1 MNGLIKVATVFAAGA
16 AAMYYL
22 DPDAGRRR
30 RAMTKDK
37 SLAAGRDLQENAR
50 QAGRRM
56 SSRAQGAMSEMGSAM
71 DSAMD
76 DAPVSDQKLEAR
88 IRSQLGH
95 MVDRPGDIA
104 VEVNDGHV
112 VLSGTASEE
121 EVASLTR
128 ELAGMDGVAD
138 VENRMH

>member
-1 MNGLIKVATVFAAGA
+1 MNGLMKVATVFAAGA

-30 RAMTKDK
+30 RAMTRDK

-56 SSRAQGAMSEMGSAM
+56 SGRARGAVSEMESAM
-71 DSAMD
+71 ESAMD

-104 VEVNDGHV
+104 VEVTDGHV
-112 VLSGTASEE
+112 VLSGTASDE

>member
-1 MNGLIKVATVFAAGA
+1 MNGLMKVATVFAAGA

-30 RAMTKDK
+30 RAMTRDK

-50 QAGRRM
+50 QAGRRI
-56 SSRAQGAMSEMGSAM
+56 SNRAQGAVSEVSSG
-71 DSAMD
+71 MD

-112 VLSGTASEE
+112 VLSGTASDE

>member
-1 MNGLIKVATVFAAGA
+1 MNGLMKVATVFAAGA

-30 RAMTKDK
+30 RAMTRDK

-50 QAGRRM
+50 QAGRRI
-56 SSRAQGAMSEMGSAM
+56 SDRAQGAVSEMGSAV
-71 DSAMD
+71 DTAMD

-112 VLSGTASEE
+112 VLSGTASED